1 MKKAGE
7 ILVKYRKSQGM
18 TVVKFAELLGVS
30 QVFLTHLEHDKRKIS
45 ENLFERLEEFLSDD
59 EMRNLR
65 EAEKLKDIPKDIT
78 EKLEKLEKENKNLRE
93 KIFKAD
99 PRVEELDKRGLNQY
113 EKAMS
118 EASMFFNDEKIEEED
133 KQKLMLALNEIF
145 FRSKEINKE
154 KYIKEG
160 KKFNKKIW
168 DKESI

>member
-1 MKKAGE
+1 M
-7 ILVKYRKSQGM
+7 
-18 TVVKFAELLGVS
+18 
-30 QVFLTHLEHDKRKIS
+30 
-45 ENLFERLEEFLSDD
+45 
-59 EMRNLR
+59 
-65 EAEKLKDIPKDIT
+65 
-78 EKLEKLEKENKNLRE
+78 
-93 KIFKAD
+93 
-99 PRVEELDKRGLNQY
+99 DKRGLNQY

-154 KYIKEG
+154 KYKKEG